1 MDLSVIIGIL
11 LAGAAIYFGAPDVR
25 ADITVYLQ
33 LESFIL
39 VFGGTIASTL
49 ISTSFKDMK
58 GVLKTFFGLLT
69 GKQGLKPKD
78 AVALMIR
85 VSELSQT
92 GNKQALLDEAKG
104 KGDGFLYQGIN
115 MMASGLD
122 KDFIDRALETAIF
135 EIGRRHTKMI
145 GVIRNMGSFAPMFG
159 MAGTVIGVTQVLKNV
174 TDIDNIVSGMAL
186 ALLTTLYGLFLSS
199 VIFIPLANKL
209 KNKSDRE
216 RLTKEIVREGM
227 LMVMDKEI
235 PLKVKEY
242 LSAYLDRASRSGQ
255 TEEE

>member
-1 MDLSVIIGIL
+1 MDFSILFGIFF
-11 LAGAAIYFGAPDVR
+11 AGAAIYYGAPDVR

-33 LESFIL
+33 LESLIL
-39 VFGGTIASTL
+39 VLGGTIASTL
-49 ISTSFKDMK
+49 ISTSFKDMQ
-58 GVLKTFFGLLT
+58 GVLKAFIGLLT

-78 AVALMIR
+78 SVEIMIK
-85 VSELSQT
+85 VSELAQT
-92 GNKQALLDEAKG
+92 GNKQALLDETKG
-104 KGDGFLYQGIN
+104 KGDGFLYQAIN

-122 KDFIDRALETAIF
+122 KEFIDRALETSIF
-135 EIGRRHTKMI
+135 EIGRRHSKMI
-145 GVIRNMGSFAPMFG
+145 GVVRNMGSFAPMFG

-199 VIFIPLANKL
+199 VLFIPLANKL
-209 KNKSDRE
+209 KNKSDKE
-216 RLTKEIVREGM
+216 RLSKEIMREGM
-227 LMVMDKEI
+227 TMVMDKEI

-242 LSAYLDRASRSGQ
+242 LSAYLDRAARSGQ

>member
-92 GNKQALLDEAKG
+92 GNKQALLDEPKG
-104 KGDGFLYQGIN
+104 KGDGFL
-115 MMASGLD
+115 
-122 KDFIDRALETAIF
+122 
-135 EIGRRHTKMI
+135 
-145 GVIRNMGSFAPMFG
+145 
-159 MAGTVIGVTQVLKNV
+159 
-174 TDIDNIVSGMAL
+174 
-186 ALLTTLYGLFLSS
+186 
-199 VIFIPLANKL
+199 
-209 KNKSDRE
+209 
-216 RLTKEIVREGM
+216 
-227 LMVMDKEI
+227 
-235 PLKVKEY
+235 
-242 LSAYLDRASRSGQ
+242 
-255 TEEE
+255 